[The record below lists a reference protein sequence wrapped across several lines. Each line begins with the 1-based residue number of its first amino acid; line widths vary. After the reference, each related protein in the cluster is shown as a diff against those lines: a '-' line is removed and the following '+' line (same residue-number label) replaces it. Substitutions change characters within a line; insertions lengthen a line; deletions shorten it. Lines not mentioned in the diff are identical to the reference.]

1 MSRIIINGAP
11 KVPDGDSEVPVPQPR
26 VEIQDFVK
34 NDKWL
39 SLFIQALGKPS
50 LWHKARTSIFR
61 TSASAASMA
70 YLSDLGLVLEA
81 ILKASFKGI
90 VLMVPLFS
98 LIGIDRT
105 LPHMRYVGISIS
117 SSGVHL
123 PFEFKQF
130 LQQAAMTIALEY
142 NSDEW
147 VRAAETMR
155 LPYWDWASAPIP
167 PDQVIAMP
175 QITITTSSGPQTVA
189 NPFWGYVFHP
199 IDPSFTGRWA
209 LWRKTLRQP
218 SGTGANA
225 QDNVETLKRTLGR
238 VAPQVNRDTYLLFSI
253 DNWDDFSNHTTSA
266 GSSLNSLEGIHD
278 SLHVN
283 IGGSGHMSS
292 VPHAAHDPI
301 FYLHHCNIDRLLALW
316 QAIHFDV
323 EVTDGSSGGGTWTI
337 PANQRIGVNTPLTPF
352 WRTQDSNWVSTTD
365 SAGVQDFTTF
375 GYTYPEFKGLD
386 LSDKEA
392 VRTAISQKVEEL
404 YAPRRARP
412 RIRGALASVGMSA
425 PSAPLTSYDQEWTV
439 KIACNQYECDQSF
452 FVLLFLG
459 NPPEN
464 SEEWLSASNLIASQG
479 FFVNSTPEQC
489 ENCKKHQE
497 EGDLVEEFVHLSELL
512 LERNATEGTLDEAK
526 VVPYLKDGLHHRI
539 LKIDGTVIDAP
550 DFKSMKVEVLSTPL
564 NTVKHSPL
572 PHLGR
577 AHKYFAF

>member
-39 SLFIQALGKPS
+39 SLFVQALGKPS
-50 LWHKARTSIFR
+50 LWHKARNSTFR
-61 TSASAASMA
+61 TSASVASMV
-70 YLSDLGLVLEA
+70 YLSDPGLVPEA

-90 VLMVPLFS
+90 VLM
-98 LIGIDRT
+98 
-105 LPHMRYVGISIS
+105 
-117 SSGVHL
+117 
-123 PFEFKQF
+123 QF

-142 NSDEW
+142 KSDEW

-225 QDNVETLKRTLGR
+225 QDNVETLKRTLVR

-352 WRTQDSNWVSTTD
+352 WRTQDSSWVSTTD
-365 SAGVQDFTTF
+365 SNGVQDFTTF

-392 VRTAISQKVEEL
+392 VRAAISQKVEEL

-439 KIACNQYECDQSF
+439 KIACN
-452 FVLLFLG
+452 
-459 NPPEN
+459 
-464 SEEWLSASNLIASQG
+464 
-479 FFVNSTPEQC
+479 
-489 ENCKKHQE
+489 H
-497 EGDLVEEFVHLSELL
+497 ELL

-550 DFKSMKVEVLSTPL
+550 NFKSMKVEVLSTPL

-572 PHLGR
+572 PHLGK